1 LLKLLVGERLG
12 DEGDLALGRVVLAQ
26 TVDIAENSRRFIIC
40 GFSVI
45 CHAAHIHGS
54 DALLKGEHGAV
65 VRVCPGE
72 VLSALDVLDAVY
84 DIGDVVAGRISL
96 NDAVTP
102 DPRTPNIH
110 FIAAPYDSGNKICK
124 NAFCET
130 IKNYAQTGIYDFIF
144 IDTLGGIGEPLEFAA
159 SVADTAYIIVNPTVA
174 SIRAAERTGIFLS
187 SKGVSRERLIVNK
200 FSGRSVK
207 KAKEEVISFIDET
220 AIKLI
225 GVVPYDTEILRA
237 GNAGK
242 LVDEILSNNISYAFE
257 NIAYRTLGQARPLFC
272 NIKKLKKLR

>member
-1 LLKLLVGERLG
+1 MPNSTETQVILFTSSKGGVGKSTVCANLAMAMAALGKKLLLIDCDFGNRCL
-12 DEGDLALGRVVLAQ
+12 
-26 TVDIAENSRRFIIC
+26 DIIM
-40 GFSVI
+40 GLT
-45 CHAAHIHGS
+45 
-54 DALLKGEHGAV
+54 D
-65 VRVCPGE
+65 
-72 VLSALDVLDAVY
+72 DAVY

-144 IDTLGGIGEPLEFAA
+144 IDTPGGIGEPLEFAA